1 MTHPSPEAA
10 ALVESP
16 SLSPAF
22 PRWARGLLFGL
33 VLALFLVRNLPWH
46 LDNYDQAKHAYS
58 SYEMIGRGAWWFQHT
73 PYQDSATKPPLSG
86 WISAGL
92 YQVTGSWRMSWIL
105 PSLLP
110 ALLILGALYREGERM
125 RPGVG
130 GMLASGAF
138 ALNLLTLRLA
148 TLVRTDMLLAG
159 WIFAVG
165 WMIYARLR
173 DDRAWTRADQG
184 MLFLLL
190 AAGLLTKGPV
200 VYAFLLPGLVA
211 MGRRRAP
218 IAGGAWPW
226 LLSFA
231 LLLAWVAA
239 GIRFFPGF
247 LDDVVLREF
256 GGRFTAGAEAVHRSK
271 PVYYYL
277 PHLLYRFLPW
287 SVILIGLLC
296 VRPVR
301 TAIRERRDLRWLACW
316 AAGGLLIMSLI
327 PSKRVDRI
335 FPILPPLALMLSAL
349 VAALPREQFTHPRL
363 SRWTRFAV
371 AGALLVYTVA
381 TALQV
386 RANTRHDTGALVRF
400 GQQARDWASAHK
412 LRWGVVHAPNEGLL
426 MYTGQ
431 IQFLPLMDA
440 QSAWRAGTLD
450 AVVIER
456 SAAEEDPFTS
466 GIRPVESAPAFDNRS
481 AYVLVVR
488 PERSASP

>member
-1 MTHPSPEAA
+1 MAPPWAA
-10 ALVESP
+10 
-16 SLSPAF
+16 PAF
-22 PRWARGLLFGL
+22 PRWARFLLFGL
-33 VLALFLVRNLPWH
+33 VLVMLAVRNLPWH
-46 LDNYDQAKHAYS
+46 LDNFDQAKHAYA
-58 SYEMIGRGAWWFQHT
+58 SYEMIERGAWWFQHT

-92 YQVTGSWRMSWIL
+92 YKLTGSWNASWIL

-110 ALLILGALYREGERM
+110 ALLILWALYREGERLL
-125 RPGVG
+125 PGIG
-130 GMLASGAF
+130 GLLASGAF
-138 ALNLLTLRLA
+138 ALNILTIRLA
-148 TLVRTDMLLAG
+148 TLVRTDMMLAG

-165 WMIYARLR
+165 WMIYVRLR
-173 DDRAWTRADQG
+173 DDRAWTRADQW

-211 MGRRRAP
+211 MGRRRP
-218 IAGGAWPW
+218 PLAGGAWPW

-231 LLLAWVAA
+231 VLLAWVAA
-239 GIRFFPGF
+239 GIWYFPGF

-256 GGRFTAGAEAVHRSK
+256 AGRFTAGAEAVHRSK

-287 SVILIGLLC
+287 SVMLIGLLC
-296 VRPVR
+296 VRSAR
-301 TAIRERRDLRWLACW
+301 TAIRERRDLRWLVCW
-316 AAGGLLIMSLI
+316 AAGGLLIMSLV

-335 FPILPPLALMLSAL
+335 FPILPPLALM
-349 VAALPREQFTHPRL
+349 VAAFASTLPRERFLQLRL
-363 SRWTRFAV
+363 SRWTCILWGV
-371 AGALLVYTVA
+371 TLVVNAGYTA
-381 TALQV
+381 QQIA
-386 RANTRHDTGALVRF
+386 ANIRNDTGALVRF
-400 GQQARDWASAHK
+400 GRQARDWTTAHR

-431 IQFLPLMDA
+431 IQFLSLPDA

-456 SAAEEDPFTS
+456 SAADEAPFNS
-466 GIRPVESAPAFDNRS
+466 GIRPIESAPAFDNRS
-481 AYVLVVR
+481 AYLLIVR
-488 PERSASP
+488 TGLSTSP